1 MSVREF
7 LSEADQVTNIKG
19 VIFDCDGVLV
29 DSMDA
34 NRMYYNEV
42 REKLGM
48 LPMTPGEEE
57 FVHAHAVNPSLAHI
71 IPAERMDEAHA
82 AMREIKYAQ
91 MLAYTYLQDGLV
103 EFLDALQS
111 LGVLL
116 AVNTNRTDS
125 MGDLLEY
132 FSLTGYFDP
141 VITAGDVSH
150 PKPNPEGMHKILRAW
165 DVTRFEV
172 VYIGDTIVDEQ
183 AARGAGVPFWAYK
196 SPNLA
201 ALRHVTSFD
210 ALRGLF
216 QASMG
221 KKR

>member
-1 MSVREF
+1 MSARE
-7 LSEADQVTNIKG
+7 LADIKG

-48 LPMTPGEEE
+48 LPMTPSEEE

-71 IPAERMDEAHA
+71 IPPERLDEAKA
-82 AMREIKYAQ
+82 AMRGIKYAQ
-91 MLAYTYLQDGLV
+91 MLPHTHLQGGLV
-103 EFLDALQS
+103 EFLDALRG
-111 LGVLL
+111 LEIRL

-125 MGDLLEY
+125 MGALLEY

-141 VITAGDVSH
+141 VITAFDVSH

-196 SPNLA
+196 SPKLT

-210 ALRGLF
+210 ALRGMF
-216 QASMG
+216 QAG
-221 KKR
+221 LGQGR